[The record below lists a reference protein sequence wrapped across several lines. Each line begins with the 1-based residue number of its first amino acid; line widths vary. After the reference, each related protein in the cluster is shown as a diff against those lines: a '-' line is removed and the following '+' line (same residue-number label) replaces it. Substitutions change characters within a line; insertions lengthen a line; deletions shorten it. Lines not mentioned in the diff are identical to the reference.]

1 MMYLLYAGIGL
12 LVGAIS
18 GSLGIGGGVVMV
30 PALMLLC
37 GFDSHKATGTSLA
50 LLSLPIALPSA
61 FKAYRQGD
69 VETTAV
75 LWLAA
80 AFTIGAF
87 VSRSYIEYFPEAW
100 LRFLFGLLMIYIAMR
115 YVITAESEV
124 AQTAAGLAAVGL
136 AWLCF
141 WLLRALGRRHLPRPD
156 LGNAISGKQESGRGE
171 LDYHI

>member
-1 MMYLLYAGIGL
+1 MIYLLYAGIGL
-12 LVGAIS
+12 LVGAVS
-18 GSLGIGGGVVMV
+18 GTMGIGGGVVMV

-61 FKAYRQGD
+61 IKAYRQGD
-69 VETTAV
+69 VDPTAV

-124 AQTAAGLAAVGL
+124 AHTAAGLAAVGL
-136 AWLCF
+136 AWLSF
-141 WLLRALGRRHLPRPD
+141 WLLRALGRRHLARPD
-156 LGNAISGKQESGRGE
+156 LGQAIRRKQDAGRGE